1 MIRGI
6 HPIWQ
11 ALLGTLYT
19 WGMTALGAAVVF
31 VLPNANK
38 KVLDVGLGFA
48 SGVMTAASFWGLLT
62 PAIDVAENTM
72 GRLALIP
79 VLVGFSVGAIF
90 VFGADLI
97 IKFCSGSKDHSVVS
111 LVRVTA
117 VTAPSDVEMSNGKI
131 EQDKDRKE
139 KEAVEQQLSINR
151 ELSWR
156 RMLLLIVV
164 VTLHN
169 VPEGLAVGISF
180 GSAGKS
186 EKATFETAFNLALA
200 VGLQNLPEGLAVSL
214 PLTGFGY
221 SKWKAFGYGQLSGM
235 VEPLSAVIGAAAV
248 TLIES
253 IMPYALAFA
262 AGAMICV
269 VIDDI
274 IPEAQKNGNGRLA
287 SIGTIVGFSVMMALE
302 VGLG

>member
-6 HPIWQ
+6 NPIWQ
-11 ALLGTLYT
+11 ALLATLYT

-31 VLPNANK
+31 ILPNSNK

-48 SGVMTAASFWGLLT
+48 SGVMAAASFWGLLT
-62 PAIDVAENTM
+62 PAIDVAESTM

-79 VLVGFSVGAIF
+79 VLVGFIVGAVF

-97 IKFCSGSKDHSVVS
+97 IAFCGGSKETSVVS
-111 LVRVTA
+111 LMRVNP
-117 VTAPSDVEMSNGKI
+117 VKSPSDVEMSN
-131 EQDKDRKE
+131 DKGREEEKANKE
-139 KEAVEQQLSINR
+139 MEETAKELSIER
-151 ELSWR
+151 ALSWR

-164 VTLHN
+164 ITLHN

-186 EKATFETAFNLALA
+186 EKATYESAFNLALA

-221 SKWKAFGYGQLSGM
+221 SKWQAFAYGQLSGM

-274 IPEAQKNGNGRLA
+274 I
-287 SIGTIVGFSVMMALE
+287 
-302 VGLG
+302 